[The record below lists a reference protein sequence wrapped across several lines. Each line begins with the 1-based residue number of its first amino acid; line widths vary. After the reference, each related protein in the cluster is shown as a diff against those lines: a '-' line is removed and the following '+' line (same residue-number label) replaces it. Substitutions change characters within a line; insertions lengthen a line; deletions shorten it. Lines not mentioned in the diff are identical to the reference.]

1 MFFSSWFRGNKSKS
15 QKGGQGPGGVPD
27 RHSPHAGESARHA
40 SARTMEPARDRKE
53 MAEAAAAATA
63 RKSERLARREQ
74 LYGVVRNC
82 MVRSG
87 VLNSGYKFKV
97 LSLDPK
103 GRQFLVM
110 IDLQHSYA
118 KDVGRLAEMEALMVE
133 RAKAHFEMVVT
144 AVYWRLSDHPELKKA
159 GDNRTSSP
167 VAAQA
172 ERTDHAEPPVDPDAL
187 HDEELIAFH
196 RALNLGLDSPME
208 AAQAAA
214 DTQRQKAQM
223 AGYAD
228 TEISDRD
235 VPIGALG
242 ATQYGE
248 IR

>member
-1 MFFSSWFRGNKSKS
+1 MFFSNWFRGKASKS
-15 QKGGQGPGGVPD
+15 RQGGQGSAAAPD
-27 RHSPHAGESARHA
+27 RTRSGEAVRQANARA
-40 SARTMEPARDRKE
+40 LEALRDKKD
-53 MAEAAAAATA
+53 MAEANAATA
-63 RKSERLARREQ
+63 KKSERLARREQ

-118 KDVGRLAEMEALMVE
+118 KDVGRLVEMETLMVE
-133 RAKAHFEMVVT
+133 RAKSHFEMVVT
-144 AVYWRLSDHPELKKA
+144 AVYWRISDHPDAKKA
-159 GDNRTSSP
+159 GEKHPTLP
-167 VAAQA
+167 ATEVI
-172 ERTDHAEPPVDPDAL
+172 EHPVDPDAL

-196 RALNLGLDSPME
+196 RALNTGMDAPIELPAKDPEGL
-208 AAQAAA
+208 
-214 DTQRQKAQM
+214 RQKAQL

-235 VPIGALG
+235 GPVAALG